1 MSFTIFGCT
10 FLAVG
15 SADCFVASAK
25 LVDLWSIV
33 VLYFENDFL
42 DHVFIEN
49 RVFPRKYSG
58 GCEVGYGCREGEESS
73 G

>member
-1 MSFTIFGCT
+1 M
-10 FLAVG
+10 
-15 SADCFVASAK
+15 
-25 LVDLWSIV
+25 DLWSIV